1 MSRYPSL
8 PGRFQ
13 MKSKTTKNLHAGLVA
28 GSFLL
33 PSFVGLL
40 CFSIVPLIFSLFI
53 SFTDWNFMKGVGNW
67 NYVGFQNFINL
78 WSDDWFIASLKNTI
92 LFTLVTVPIGLLLAV
107 VIAVLIDQF
116 CAKKL
121 TGVLRITMYMPKICN
136 IVASAAVW
144 TMLYSSYGPF
154 TELMRTLGW
163 SDPPRFLANYNWA
176 LPAIMLMSIWQS
188 LGYQVFIY
196 SASLTSLPKDL
207 YEAAD
212 LDGVNAFQRF
222 FYITLP
228 QLKPTTFFLTIT
240 GIISSF
246 KVFGQVNVMT
256 QGGPGSSTYTLVYYI
271 YKNAFT
277 YYNMG
282 YASAVAVILFLMLL
296 LVTLYQW
303 KHNKEN

>member
-1 MSRYPSL
+1 MQR
-8 PGRFQ
+8 
-13 MKSKTTKNLHAGLVA
+13 KTRKNLRRGLVA

-33 PSFVGLL
+33 PSFVGLV
-40 CFSIVPLIFSLFI
+40 CFSMIPLIFSLFI
-53 SFTDWNFMKGVGNW
+53 SFTDWNFMKGLGNW
-67 NYVGFQNFINL
+67 NYVGIQNFIDL
-78 WSDDWFIASLKNTI
+78 WSDDWFIASLENTI
-92 LFTLVTVPIGLLLAV
+92 VFTIVTVPVGLFLAV

-121 TGVLRITMYMPKICN
+121 AGVLRITMYMPKICN

-154 TELMRTLGW
+154 TELMRALGW
-163 SDPPRFLANYNWA
+163 DNPPRFLASYDWA

-188 LGYQVFIY
+188 LGDQIFIY
-196 SASLTSLPKDL
+196 SASLTSLPKDI

-212 LDGVNAFQRF
+212 LDGVNGFQRF

-256 QGGPGSSTYTLVYYI
+256 QGGPGTSTYTLVYYI

-282 YASAVAVILFLMLL
+282 YASAVAVVLFALL
-296 LVTLYQW
+296 LIVTLVQW
-303 KHNKEN
+303 KHNNSN

>member
-1 MSRYPSL
+1 MQR
-8 PGRFQ
+8 
-13 MKSKTTKNLHAGLVA
+13 KTRKNLRRGLVA

-33 PSFVGLL
+33 PSFVGLV
-40 CFSIVPLIFSLFI
+40 CFSMIPLIFSLFI
-53 SFTDWNFMKGVGNW
+53 SFTDWNFMKGLGNW
-67 NYVGFQNFINL
+67 NYVGIQNFIDL
-78 WSDDWFIASLKNTI
+78 WSDDWFIASLENTI
-92 LFTLVTVPIGLLLAV
+92 VFTIVTVPVGLFLAV

-121 TGVLRITMYMPKICN
+121 AGVLRITMYMPKICN

-154 TELMRTLGW
+154 TELMRALGW
-163 SDPPRFLANYNWA
+163 DNPPRFLASYDWA

-188 LGYQVFIY
+188 LGYQIFIY
-196 SASLTSLPKDL
+196 SASLTSLPKDI

-212 LDGVNAFQRF
+212 LDGVNGFQRF

-256 QGGPGSSTYTLVYYI
+256 QGGPGTSTYTLVYYI

-282 YASAVAVILFLMLL
+282 YASAVAVVLFALL
-296 LVTLYQW
+296 LIVTLVQW
-303 KHNKEN
+303 KHNNSN